1 MPQKNTSSIDQDPAD
16 LPLHGLRVIEFGQF
30 IAVPSAAQV
39 LADLGADVIK
49 VESPA
54 GDAARQSGWASDAA
68 GPMFS
73 AYNRGKRSVVLDLR
87 SEQDR
92 EKARQ
97 LAVGA
102 DVVLQNARPGSMEKV
117 GLGPD
122 RLLALAPRLI
132 YGQVSGFGQ
141 QGPSSI
147 RAGFDIAAQAESGM
161 MSLNGEAGRDPVRV
175 GFTVV
180 DVLAGQTLATGVMA
194 SLIRRGVTGKGGLVD
209 ISLIDVA
216 VAAIANAWAEY
227 RLTQVMPLRKGN
239 GQPTMAPAA
248 DVLNTKDGQVVLS
261 AYTEDHFSKL
271 CQIIGKPELAAD
283 PRFEDHFSK
292 LCQIIGKPERAADP
306 RFSTN
311 KERVTH
317 RELLMQ
323 TLEAALSDM
332 SSEALCDLLAK
343 GGVVAGAIRTLSQVE
358 PGQSG
363 ISKDLFVEVSY
374 SDRKPIFI
382 PGMPMNLDGVRRKSG
397 HLPELGEHTAE
408 VLATIG

>member
-1 MPQKNTSSIDQDPAD
+1 MPQKNTPSRDQDAPD
-16 LPLHGLRVIEFGQF
+16 LPLQGLRVIEFGQF
-30 IAVPSAAQV
+30 IAVPAAAQV

-92 EKARQ
+92 VKARQ

-102 DVVLQNARPGSMEKV
+102 DVVLQNARPGSMEKL

-122 RLLALAPRLI
+122 RLLTLAPRLV

-147 RAGFDIAAQAESGM
+147 RPGFDIAAQAESGM

-194 SLIRRGVTGKGGLVD
+194 ALIRRGVTGQGGVVD

-227 RLTQVMPLRKGN
+227 RLTQVMPSRKGN

-271 CQIIGKPELAAD
+271 CQIIGKPELAT
-283 PRFEDHFSK
+283 
-292 LCQIIGKPERAADP
+292 DP

-311 KERVTH
+311 KERVNH
-317 RELLMQ
+317 RGLLMQ
-323 TLEAALSDM
+323 TLETALRDM
-332 SSEALCDLLAK
+332 SSGALCDLLAK
-343 GGVVAGAIRTLSQVE
+343 GGVVAGAVRTLSQVE
-358 PGQSG
+358 PGRSG
-363 ISKDLFVEVSY
+363 VSKDLFVEVSY
-374 SDRKPIFI
+374 SGRQPISI
-382 PGMPMNLDGVRRKSG
+382 PGLPMNLDGVRRTPG
-397 HLPELGEHTAE
+397 HLPALGEHTDE
-408 VLATIG
+408 VLAALASSDPAP